1 LKNSIKPALS
11 RDSTKSEPRRSGE
24 ATLIPEIKDG
34 DGMGKDIIKIVGF
47 EKDITLSVAET
58 KGFFGAQNL
67 EITFDQTPNSTTEI
81 SGLLTGKWDVAFDN
95 GDNVVA
101 WDEGQGADG
110 KVHDLFIFMGGS
122 RELNQGL
129 FVSSGI
135 NEISALKDKI
145 LGVDASTTGF
155 AVVLRYIL
163 QRNNLLFERDYS
175 FKPVGSSRMRL
186 AELVAGNIAG
196 AMLNPRYVEAS
207 TLRQL
212 AAGKDY
218 ADPYPARVG
227 LTTRKWAR
235 SHGSLLVR
243 FIGAILQA
251 VNWILESK
259 NKRQTI
265 EIINTR
271 MGRSPEQADE
281 DYHRLLD
288 PSAGLTD
295 RCAFDPHSLSTVLEM
310 RRRLGM
316 IESPL
321 PSLDKYYDDSFY
333 REAVSLS
340 R

>member
-1 LKNSIKPALS
+1 
-11 RDSTKSEPRRSGE
+11 
-24 ATLIPEIKDG
+24 
-34 DGMGKDIIKIVGF
+34 MGKDIIKIVGF
-47 EKDITLSVAET
+47 ERTSPFPSPRQ
-58 KGFFGAQNL
+58 KGFSAL
-67 EITFDQTPNSTTEI
+67 TTWKSRSI
-81 SGLLTGKWDVAFDN
+81 KRRIPPRKSQVCSRASGMSLLTTATMSLHGMKAKGLTAKFTTFLFLW
-95 GDNVVA
+95 
-101 WDEGQGADG
+101 EGA
-110 KVHDLFIFMGGS
+110 

-175 FKPVGSSRMRL
+175 FKRVGSSRVRL

-207 TLRQL
+207 GASTLRQL

-218 ADPYPARVG
+218 VDPYPTRVG

-259 NKRQTI
+259 NKRETI

-271 MGRSPEQADE
+271 MGRSPMQAEE
-281 DYHRLLD
+281 DYHRLLGS
-288 PSAGLTD
+288 SAGLTD

-316 IESPL
+316 IQSPL